1 MAKKIVS
8 WAVAVALLP
17 ATGIVAQQAPSAGM
31 AAART
36 VRLNVEAETKS
47 GEPVSGLTQQDFK
60 LLDNGAPQNMT
71 SFKEV
76 SAGQE
81 QVEVIVLI
89 DAVNANFDT
98 ASYVRDQ
105 VQKFLG
111 LNGGKLTQSTTIAVL
126 TDKGVQAANGFSTDG
141 NALLAELNQNTSG
154 LREINRTA
162 GFWGA
167 TERLQICLNA
177 VRQVGQFGA
186 GLPGRKI
193 VLWIS
198 PGWPLLSGP
207 RMDLDANQE
216 RQIFGDVVSLSTQ
229 LREANVTIYN
239 INPLGPGENLMRAD
253 YYEEFT
259 KGVNKPSQVDI
270 ADLSLQVLAVQSG
283 GLALEGSTDVAGS
296 LVRCLKDVR
305 TWYEIT
311 FPAGVPEKPDEYHHV
326 EVKVDKPGVT
336 ARTRDGYYAQP

>member
-1 MAKKIVS
+1 MKKKIFS
-8 WAVAVALLP
+8 WTVAVALSP
-17 ATGIVAQQAPSAGM
+17 AMGIVAQQTPSAGM
-31 AAART
+31 PASRT
-36 VRLNVEAETKS
+36 VLLNVQAETKS

-60 LLDNGAPQNMT
+60 LLDNGAPPNVT

-98 ASYVRDQ
+98 ASYSREQ

-111 LNGGKLTQSTTIAVL
+111 SNGGKLDQSTTIAVL
-126 TDKGVQAANGFSTDG
+126 TDKGVQAAKGFTRDG

-154 LREINRTA
+154 LREINRAA

-167 TERLQICLNA
+167 TERLQVCLNA
-177 VRQVGQFGA
+177 VRQIAQFGA

-198 PGWPLLSGP
+198 PGWPLLTGP
-207 RMDLDANQE
+207 RIDLDASQE
-216 RQIFGDVVSLSTQ
+216 NQIFGDVVSLSTQ
-229 LREANVTIYN
+229 IREANVTIYN
-239 INPLGPGENLMRAD
+239 INPLGPGENLLRAD
-253 YYEEFT
+253 YYQPYT
-259 KGVNKPSQVDI
+259 KGVSKPSQVDI
-270 ADLSLQVLAVQSG
+270 ADLGLQVLAVQSG
-283 GLALEGSTDVAGS
+283 GLALEGNTDVAGS

-311 FPAGVPEKPDEYHHV
+311 FPAGVPETPNEYHHV

>member
-8 WAVAVALLP
+8 LAVAVALLR
-17 ATGIVAQQAPSAGM
+17 AMGIVAQQTPSAGM
-31 AAART
+31 PASRT
-36 VRLNVEAETKS
+36 VHLNVQAETKS
-47 GEPVSGLTQQDFK
+47 GEPVGGLTQRDFK
-60 LLDNGAPQNMT
+60 LLDNGAPPNVT

-111 LNGGKLTQSTTIAVL
+111 SNGGKLAQSTTIAVL
-126 TDKGVQAANGFSTDG
+126 TDKGVQAAKSFSTDG

-177 VRQVGQFGA
+177 VREIGQFGA

-229 LREANVTIYN
+229 LREANVTINN
-239 INPLGPGENLMRAD
+239 INPLGAGENLMRAD
-253 YYEEFT
+253 YYEQFT
-259 KGVNKPSQVDI
+259 KGVDKPSQVNI

-283 GLALEGSTDVAGS
+283 GLALEGSTDVEGL

-311 FPAGVPEKPDEYHHV
+311 FPAGVPEKPNEYHHV